1 MTNMKLAYATYSVY
15 SQLAFLTKQLEKLD
29 VQKTIFEYS
38 LEKAP
43 AQTEFK
49 KMLTVMETGDKL
61 LLLIL
66 NHLGGNYYKIRDR
79 IVDLH
84 SKEVVLT
91 ILDAPFLVFNTTNP
105 QFNELGFQ
113 LLLQILEDI
122 PRMKKVWVKER
133 QLHGIEQTK
142 NNGIYKGRPKMYSES
157 AKDSA
162 NCSLYFQV
170 KDMLLRNF
178 PIISIQTMTGISRNQ
193 IYRIKKEL
201 EE

>member
-1 MTNMKLAYATYSVY
+1 MTTMKLAYATYSDY
-15 SQLAFLTKQLEKLD
+15 SQLAFLTKQFEKLD
-29 VQKTIFEYS
+29 VQKVILECT

-49 KMLTVMETGDKL
+49 KMLTVMETGDEL
-61 LLLIL
+61 LLLTL
-66 NHLGGNYYKIRDR
+66 NHLGENYYDIRDR

-91 ILDAPFLVFNTTNP
+91 VLDAPFLVFNTTNP

-133 QLHGIEQTK
+133 QLHGIEQAK
-142 NNGIYKGRPKMYSES
+142 KKGIYKGRPKMYSES
-157 AKDSA
+157 AKDST
-162 NCSLYFQV
+162 NRSVYFQV

-178 PIISIQTMTGISRNQ
+178 PITSIQTMTGVSRNQ